1 MGAGSNRA
9 VAALLAGVS
18 AGILS
23 TFAQLLLWAAFGEDA
38 LGLLLRDSRLTAALV
53 LGHDV
58 LPPPATFDVEVMLAA
73 TAIHFLLSIFY
84 AAILLPVRRSG
95 LVVSH
100 LAGAGFGIV
109 LYFINMHGFTA
120 IFPWF
125 AEARGGITLAT
136 HVVFGVAVSMTY
148 QYLGASRRG

>member
-1 MGAGSNRA
+1 MGAGSNRT

-23 TFAQLLLWAAFGEDA
+23 TFAQLLLWVAFGEDA

-53 LGHDV
+53 LGHGV

-84 AAILLPVRRSG
+84 AAVLLPVSRSG
-95 LVVSH
+95 PSVSL
-100 LAGAGFGIV
+100 LAGAGFGIA
-109 LYFINMHGFTA
+109 LYFVNMYGFTA

-125 AEARGGITLAT
+125 TEARGGITLAT
-136 HVVFGVAVSMTY
+136 HVVFGVTVSMSY
-148 QYLGASRRG
+148 QYLGVLCRD

>member
-23 TFAQLLLWAAFGEDA
+23 TFAQLLLWVAFGEDA

-53 LGHDV
+53 LGHGV
-58 LPPPATFDVEVMLAA
+58 LPPPATFDIEVMLAA

-84 AAILLPVRRSG
+84 AAVLLPVRRSG
-95 LVVSH
+95 PVVSY

-109 LYFINMHGFTA
+109 LYFVNMHGFTA

-136 HVVFGVAVSMTY
+136 HVVFGVTVSMSY
-148 QYLGASRRG
+148 QYLGALRRD

>member
-1 MGAGSNRA
+1 MGAGSNRT

-23 TFAQLLLWAAFGEDA
+23 TVAQILLWVAFGEDA

-58 LPPPATFDVEVMLAA
+58 LPPPATFDIEVMLAA
-73 TAIHFLLSIFY
+73 TAIHFLLSILY
-84 AAILLPVRRSG
+84 AAVLLPVRRSG
-95 LVVSH
+95 PVVS
-100 LAGAGFGIV
+100 LMAGAGFGIA
-109 LYFINMHGFTA
+109 LYFVNMHGFTA

-125 AEARGGITLAT
+125 AEARSGITLAT
-136 HVVFGVAVSMTY
+136 HVVFGVTVSMTY
-148 QYLGASRRG
+148 QYLGALRRD